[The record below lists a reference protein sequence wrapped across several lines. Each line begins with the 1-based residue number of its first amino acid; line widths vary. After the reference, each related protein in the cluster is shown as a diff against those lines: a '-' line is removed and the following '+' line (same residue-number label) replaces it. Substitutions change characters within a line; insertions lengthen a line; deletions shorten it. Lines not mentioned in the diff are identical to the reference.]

1 MINTKPLKDSASQFP
16 DPLKSVL
23 EMQKDTMP
31 EKDFIDFFISMR
43 KKARQIDSEHKEVKQ
58 K

>member
-1 MINTKPLKDSASQFP
+1 MINLKPLKDNASQFP

-23 EMQKDTMP
+23 EMQKDTMS
-31 EKDFIDFFISMR
+31 ERDFADFFISLR
-43 KKARQIDSEHKEVKQ
+43 RNARQIDAENGEVQ